1 MIHQPNKDNT
11 TTPPKGNNAN
21 TVLANVIYPQLE
33 DIRIACQMI
42 ANGIYDLTPMLSKEE
57 TVQFQQLATKWM
69 YGLREHK
76 KEVIDGM
83 ISELSL

>member
-1 MIHQPNKDNT
+1 MTKLAE
-11 TTPPKGNNAN
+11 NNPQGTAN
-21 TVLANVIYPQLE
+21 IADDRVLANVIYPQLE

-42 ANGIYDLTPMLSKEE
+42 ANGIDDLTPMLSKEE

-69 YGLREHK
+69 YGLRKHK

>member
-1 MIHQPNKDNT
+1 MNETLNT
-11 TTPPKGNNAN
+11 NENGNCAN
-21 TVLANVIYPQLE
+21 LVLANVIYPQLE

-42 ANGIYDLTPMLSKEE
+42 ANGIDDLTPMLSKEE

-69 YGLREHK
+69 CGLRRHK

-83 ISELSL
+83 ISELSS

>member
-1 MIHQPNKDNT
+1 MTKLAE
-11 TTPPKGNNAN
+11 NNPQSTSNIADDR
-21 TVLANVIYPQLE
+21 VCANVIYPQLE

-42 ANGIYDLTPMLSKEE
+42 ANGIDGLTPMLSKEE
-57 TVQFQQLATKWM
+57 TAQFQQLATKWM
-69 YGLREHK
+69 YGFRKHK

>member
-1 MIHQPNKDNT
+1 MIKSTELSNT
-11 TTPPKGNNAN
+11 QKPAN
-21 TVLANVIYPQLE
+21 CGYTVLANVIYPQLE

-42 ANGIYDLTPMLSKEE
+42 ANGVDELTPMLSKEE

-69 YGLREHK
+69 CGLRKHK